1 MTSKRLKQDQIEN
14 RVEIIDKEP
23 VDGKPAISDVASVE
37 LYGKSYNPISQHDAV
52 DNQVTGGDS
61 NDLIILNSGDFEV
74 DAGAGDDI
82 VNAGEGSDVV
92 LGNSGNDVLI
102 GDDFS
107 RHVKTDPITGEASVD
122 FSLAKKADLNQ
133 AKVFNPDGTEATLF
147 SKNGSYG
154 VLGNS
159 ESGRSGQIGYSYKD
173 DGDAGDR
180 TGASEVLSVALD
192 EHSFAAKVSIG
203 RLFKDEGRAEGSR
216 VKEINE
222 VGVWTALRDGVVVER
237 GYFTVGE
244 FDQATLDAYGLNP
257 DTDNLKILEDGNGRS
272 SGDFVIEPGDV
283 GFVAFDEIQFS
294 AAIGHYSKGR
304 GKLDSSD
311 FLVKDVDY
319 VQIEGDGLNN
329 DDALFGGNDDD
340 VLLGGIGDD
349 ILFGDDRYGFESG
362 HSVDLSTAQAYNPN
376 ATNAQ
381 VSLVNDKVGV
391 EGNQESGVS
400 AQLGYTFDKTT
411 LEGESESISY
421 ALSDQQSAARVTI
434 DRLYADE
441 AFDGSNEVGKWTVL
455 SNGTVVATGYFTAKD
470 IDAATR
476 ETHNI
481 ELTDNIK
488 VLQNENG
495 SIDDGYFDIT
505 LEDTNGQSFDQIV
518 FEAADGVF
526 DKTGQQYWDSSD
538 YFIKDITVIDSDSI
552 TGNQEGDDWLDGGE
566 GNDRMQGGYGKD
578 VLIGGTGNDIIL
590 GDFTQATDATE
601 SHEEMVGEGV
611 ALNPDGS
618 IANVVENNRGYGVEG
633 NQESGQAGQIGYSFI
648 ESTEPGDVSGQSE
661 TLCLFVDDNTVGAD
675 VSVNRLF
682 ADEAFDG
689 TNEVGIW
696 TVFEQGVEVARGYF
710 TAGDIDPQTMAT
722 YGIDP
727 ETDNIKV
734 LENGN
739 GTYSGQ
745 FSISPTDTNHANF
758 DEIQLSAAAGTFDK
772 TSFGNIDASDYY
784 VKAVST
790 YQADDLL
797 LGGTGND
804 VLAGGKG
811 LDVVSGG
818 EGNDVILDNGNDY
831 VDGGNG
837 FDVVVAAD
845 ASFDDTFNLSI
856 ESAKHGVEFE
866 LTNSSKLQNVEMVV
880 GSSLH
885 DSLLLDLDK
894 VADSV
899 QTLNGAA
906 SDTFY
911 AVGIEEFAL
920 TNSDYH
926 LADSQAIALADLD
939 DATIEAQLSQ
949 FGVSGEIYSYTFANG
964 SDTVSVISDVLWENV
979 EADYS
984 I

>member
-1 MTSKRLKQDQIEN
+1 MSKRLKKQQIEN
-14 RVEIIDKEP
+14 RIEFVDREP
-23 VDGKPAISDVASVE
+23 VDGGDLSVQVG
-37 LYGKSYNPISQHDAV
+37 GKSYNPITQNDAI
-52 DNQVTGGDS
+52 DNKVNGTDGD
-61 NDLIILNSGDFEV
+61 DLITLGSGDFEV
-74 DAGAGDDI
+74 NASSGDDI
-82 VNAGEGSDVV
+82 VNAGAGNDVV
-92 LGNSGNDVLI
+92 SGSSGNDVLI

-107 RHVKTDPITGEASVD
+107 RHIKMDPITGQPAID
-122 FSLAKKADLNQ
+122 FSLSKKADLSQ
-133 AKVFNPDGTEATLF
+133 AKVFNPDGTEAVLF

-203 RLFKDEGRAEGSR
+203 RLFKDEGRVEGSYIR
-216 VKEINE
+216 EINE
-222 VGVWTALRDGVVVER
+222 VGVWTVLRDGIVVEH

-257 DTDNLKILEDGNGRS
+257 DTDNLKILENGNGRS
-272 SGDFVIEPGDV
+272 SGDFVIEPSDV

-319 VQIEGDGLNN
+319 VQIEADGLNN
-329 DDALFGGNDDD
+329 DDALFGGNDND
-340 VLLGGIGDD
+340 VLLGGVGDD
-349 ILFGDDRYGFESG
+349 ILFGDDRYGFENG
-362 HSVDLSTAQAYNPN
+362 QSVDLSAAQAYNPN

-381 VSLVNDKVGV
+381 VSLVNGKVGV

-411 LEGESESISY
+411 LEGGSESISY
-421 ALSDQQSAARVTI
+421 DLSDQQSAARVSI
-434 DRLYADE
+434 DRLFADE
-441 AFDGSNEVGKWTVL
+441 ALDGSNEVGKWTVL
-455 SNGTVVATGYFTAKD
+455 NNGTVVASGYFTAKD

-476 ETHNI
+476 ETHGI

-488 VLQNENG
+488 VLQNQNG

-518 FEAADGVF
+518 FEAADGVY
-526 DKTGQQYWDSSD
+526 DKTGHQNWDSSD

-552 TGNQEGDDWLDGGE
+552 AGSHEGDDWLDGGE
-566 GNDRMQGGYGKD
+566 GNDRLQGGYGKD
-578 VLIGGTGNDIIL
+578 VLIGGSGNDILL
-590 GDFTQATDATE
+590 GDFAQATDSTE
-601 SHEEMVGEGV
+601 STKEMVGEGV

-618 IANVVENNRGYGVEG
+618 VANIVETNRGYGVEG
-633 NQESGQAGQIGYSFI
+633 NQESGQAGQIGFSFI
-648 ESTEPGDVSGQSE
+648 ESNEPGDASGQSE
-661 TLCLFVDDNTVGAD
+661 TLSLSVDDNTVGAD
-675 VSVNRLF
+675 ISVNRLF
-682 ADEAFDG
+682 ADEAFNG

-696 TVFEQGVEVARGYF
+696 TVFDQGVEVARGYF
-710 TAGDIDPQTMAT
+710 TAGDVDPQTMAT

-739 GTYSGQ
+739 DTYSGQ
-745 FSISPTDTNHANF
+745 FSISPTDTNHAHF

-772 TSFGNIDASDYY
+772 TGFGNIDASDYY
-784 VKAVST
+784 VNAVST

-818 EGNDVILDNGNDY
+818 EGNDIILDNGNDY

-845 ASFDDTFNLSI
+845 ASFDDTFNLSV

-866 LTNSSKLQNVEMVV
+866 LTNSSKLQNVEMAV

-894 VADSV
+894 VANSV
-899 QTLNGAA
+899 QTLNGTS

-920 TNSDYH
+920 ANNDYH
-926 LADSQAIALADLD
+926 LADSQAIALTDLN

-964 SDTVSVISDVLWENV
+964 SDTISVISDVLWENV
-979 EADYS
+979 ETDYG